1 MKWLIE
7 KIRRICLRLIGK
19 IVIENF
25 VDAEEKITAVDSE
38 EVFLVRSDAYNIG
51 IVFKDGSF
59 NSFPI
64 NKASNWDSYQKL
76 SSVAP
81 DPFIK
86 NVSAST
92 LVVGKK

>member
-7 KIRRICLRLIGK
+7 KIRRIFLRLIGK

-51 IVFKDGSF
+51 IVFKDG
-59 NSFPI
+59 
-64 NKASNWDSYQKL
+64 
-76 SSVAP
+76 
-81 DPFIK
+81 
-86 NVSAST
+86 
-92 LVVGKK
+92 